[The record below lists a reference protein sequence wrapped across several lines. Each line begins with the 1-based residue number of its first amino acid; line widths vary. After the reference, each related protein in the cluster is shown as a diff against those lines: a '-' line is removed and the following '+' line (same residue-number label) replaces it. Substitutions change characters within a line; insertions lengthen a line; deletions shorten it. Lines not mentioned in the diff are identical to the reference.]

1 MTTEEQF
8 KLLEKYAPGTEVVFI
23 DHDGATR
30 EGVVIAPIMFAD
42 SLDWEEMYEMFPDPP
57 KKGTNEPYILPVEA
71 PRDGDNQVVP
81 GAIRWRNV
89 VGVKE

>member
-8 KLLEKYAPGTEVVFI
+8 ALLEKYAPGTEVVFL
-23 DHDGATR
+23 DNDGATR

-42 SLDWEEMYEMFPDPP
+42 DIEWQELFPQFSDPP
-57 KKGTNEPYILPVEA
+57 PEGTNEPYLLMVEA
-71 PRDGDNQVVP
+71 PRDGDGKVVP